1 MFVQHD
7 SAASIVATDALN
19 ETHDTSR
26 VGETVCLH
34 TPMAKVR
41 RYRPFCNGITI
52 KDVEM
57 QLTRVAIRN
66 FRNFKDL
73 DVPLSGNIVVV
84 GENRVGK
91 SNLLYALR
99 LLLDPSLADSARQL
113 GQGDFWDGLGEPL
126 EDEKITIL
134 IEIQGFEEDMDLL
147 TMLTDYR
154 LDDDSDTVRLTY
166 ELRPIPNLGRF
177 PASDEDYEFICF
189 GGETER
195 KRFGHDLRRRITMD
209 TLPAL
214 RDAESDLAMWRR
226 SPLRPLIERAFS
238 EVSRDELGEVQEAIR
253 AATNDLTQFAPV
265 RALEENLG
273 AMYTSMSGPNQDIE
287 PRLGFSTIDITRLYR
302 NVKLLIDGGL
312 RTISEASLGS
322 ANVVFL
328 SLKTLEL
335 QQLMNENRRDH
346 TLLGIEE
353 PEAHLHPHL
362 QRSVY
367 RHLFEEFG
375 GAGDERL
382 SILLTTHSP
391 HIASVA
397 PLRSLMLLRET
408 RHDGTVGRSSAK
420 LNLTDKDE
428 KDLTRYLD
436 VTRAE
441 MLFARG
447 IILVE
452 GDAEKFLL
460 PVFARSLG
468 YDLDHLGITI
478 CSVSGTNFQPYVKF
492 LTALEIPFS
501 VITDWDPRAA
511 ARPLG
516 FNRALELVRT
526 ILRIRSGRNP
536 RRIIAELG
544 ALSFNDFEARCD
556 GYGVFTNV
564 DTLEVDLFEDGDFVA
579 PILATLRDED
589 LSDERSAWVDGWE
602 DDPDTLDIV
611 NYLKVIEAVGKGRFA
626 QRLASRVAGLE
637 PPLYI
642 QSAIDFVVRRVR

>member
-1 MFVQHD
+1 
-7 SAASIVATDALN
+7 
-19 ETHDTSR
+19 
-26 VGETVCLH
+26 
-34 TPMAKVR
+34 
-41 RYRPFCNGITI
+41 
-52 KDVEM
+52 M

-66 FRNFKDL
+66 FRNFKNL

-134 IEIQGFEEDMDLL
+134 IEIQGFEEDVDLL
-147 TMLTDYR
+147 AMLTDYR
-154 LDDDSDTVRLTY
+154 LDDDPDTVRLTY
-166 ELRPIPNLGRF
+166 ELRPLPNLGRF

-214 RDAESDLAMWRR
+214 RDAEGDLAMWRR

-238 EVSRDELGEVQEAIR
+238 DVSRDELGEVQEAIR
-253 AATNDLTQFAPV
+253 TATNDLTQFDPV
-265 RALEENLG
+265 RTLEENLG
-273 AMYTSMSGPNQDIE
+273 AMYASMSGPNQDIE

-335 QQLMNENRRDH
+335 KQLMNENRRDH

-397 PLRSLMLLRET
+397 PLRSIMLLRET
-408 RHDGTVGRSSAK
+408 RHEGTVGRSTAE
-420 LNLTDKDE
+420 LNLTDEDE
-428 KDLTRYLD
+428 EDLTRYLD

-526 ILRIRSGRNP
+526 ILRIRNRRNP
-536 RRIIAELG
+536 RRIIAELE
-544 ALSFNDFEARCD
+544 ALNFNDFEARCD

-611 NYLKVIEAVGKGRFA
+611 NYIKVIEAIGKGRFA
-626 QRLASRVAGLE
+626 QRLASRVAGVE